1 MLTLARVRR
10 RARAGLA
17 RLGRR
22 LAQLDPAS
30 TDGGHGVAATDEH
43 RLNDRYVESPPS
55 VENAVEL
62 FQGEWSTKLPVDTP
76 TGFADLI
83 DDHRITSCVSA
94 LGGVEGARVLELG
107 PLEGAHSATLRSLG
121 AASVVA
127 IEANTGAFLR
137 CLVTKEILGLDG
149 VEFRLGDF
157 RPYLAH
163 CDEPFDLAVAVG
175 VLYHLDDPVPV
186 LANLARLTDR
196 MIIWSHVVDDEAAM
210 EHFAARFDPPERR
223 EFDGTDYRLHPYRYE
238 ESLDWE
244 GFSGGTRPIAR
255 WIERADL
262 LEIVDR
268 LGFDVV
274 LRDDHDHPHGPAM
287 TLALLR
293 RPEG

>member
-1 MLTLARVRR
+1 MLTLARVRNR
-10 RARAGLA
+10 TRAVLA
-17 RLGRR
+17 RLGRGLAR
-22 LAQLDPAS
+22 LDAVPSDV
-30 TDGGHGVAATDEH
+30 GATTPTSDEH
-43 RLNDRYVESPPS
+43 RLNERYVESPPS
-55 VENAVEL
+55 VENAVAL
-62 FQGEWSTKLPVDTP
+62 FDGEWSTKLPVETP

-83 DDHRITSCVSA
+83 DDHRITSCVGA

-121 AASVVA
+121 ATSVVA

-157 RPYLAH
+157 RPILAD
-163 CDEPFDLAVAVG
+163 CTERFDLAVAVG

-196 MIIWSHVVDDEAAM
+196 MVIWSHVFDDAAGM
-210 EHFAARFDPPERR
+210 EHFAARFDPPETR
-223 EFDGTDYRLHPYRYE
+223 ELEGIGYRLHPYRYE
-238 ESLDWE
+238 ESLDWK

-255 WIERADL
+255 WIERGDL
-262 LEIVDR
+262 LEIVDG

-287 TLALLR
+287 TLALRR